1 MQDYV
6 HKERSKHLQLS
17 IKDKRYLSPKGIF
30 KEKNNNTQHVNRK
43 VEKSLPAIGFIDSLS
58 LYSRLA
64 FDTAFKARY

>member
-43 VEKSLPAIGFIDSLS
+43 VEKSLPSASQKLN
-58 LYSRLA
+58 
-64 FDTAFKARY
+64 